1 VVASDTVAAVVDRGP
16 CHPRSPTAATT
27 TQIRSRGNGV
37 YWKLHIPH
45 PPENRIPSFIEIM
58 NAARKAQ

>member
-1 VVASDTVAAVVDRGP
+1 VASDTVAAVVDRGP

-37 YWKLHIPH
+37 YWKLTTPTSIYRWTISLRS
-45 PPENRIPSFIEIM
+45 NL
-58 NAARKAQ
+58 

>member
-1 VVASDTVAAVVDRGP
+1 VASDTVAAVVDRGP

-37 YWKLHIPH
+37 YWKLTIIPT
-45 PPENRIPSFIEIM
+45 FLY
-58 NAARKAQ
+58 

>member
-16 CHPRSPTAATT
+16 CHPWSPTAATT

-37 YWKLHIPH
+37 YWKLTLVLSHFVWVNILW
-45 PPENRIPSFIEIM
+45 
-58 NAARKAQ
+58 